1 MKKSV
6 RIAGLLFLVISLV
19 EVTSLALGNEA
30 IHPWLKPLLIPS
42 LAAAALLALLP
53 DHKGRETTLLAIG
66 LAFHTAGDILL
77 LLDHLGFIWFALG
90 LGAFLVGHFFYL
102 AVLLSG
108 LKGLRGWKEILCVV
122 APIVLTPFIV
132 SLFHAEGA
140 MRIVL
145 CLYAATLMY
154 LVSAGVLWLLR
165 GRPLGWRIV
174 CGGILFIASD
184 ALVGLNAFSG
194 VDFPF
199 RHALDIATYLAAE
212 WLLVSGMVL
221 YRIQTSTHS

>member
-30 IHPWLKPLLIPS
+30 VHPWLKPLLIPS

-53 DHKGRETTLLAIG
+53 EHKGRETTLLAIG

-102 AVLLSG
+102 AVLLG
-108 LKGLRGWKEILCVV
+108 GMKGLRGWKEILCLV
-122 APIVLTPFIV
+122 APVILTPFVV
-132 SLFHAEGA
+132 SLFNAEGA
-140 MRIVL
+140 MRIAL
-145 CLYAATLMY
+145 CLYCVTLMS

-174 CGGILFIASD
+174 FGGVLFILSD

-194 VDFPF
+194 VDFPL
-199 RHALDIATYLAAE
+199 RHALVIATYLAAE

-221 YRIQTSTHS
+221 QQLKQATE